1 MTRLLRRGW
10 ARPVTVIALPLAA
23 ITLLHGGPSRGSAHG
38 APRLIGRFKV
48 EVDVR
53 GDIRQSSVIEV
64 VMRAQ
69 ALRTSPHSQ
78 ARLAFPAGFTVLS
91 GPTEWSGP
99 MAERQSITLTARI
112 RLDSLGVH
120 QITGTVSD
128 TTEQGDPNVSTEG
141 YSGLYLAI
149 GKKAGFADK
158 TLNGRFVAPAR
169 RALPKLIA
177 GSEEVPVVPTGGTVY
192 LRTDGPAR
200 PSRELRRALASIDS
214 LGVEA
219 LFEDSTAQVG
229 RLRRAI
235 SLDRG
240 SSLAPEDAAPPP
252 ASLRLPGAEAAAAVS
267 CPAGYWGR
275 TGYVQYVD
283 NNGVN
288 QRLPNVLIYAA
299 NVPHGF
305 GGGLAVAFRSES
317 DGSFNE
323 CFPVTV
329 EGYTIITVYQDI
341 GGVYVHRD
349 DPPDP
354 RHVFPQWWDAVW
366 DLAHSATIPI
376 NTRHPEVSFAL
387 ATWNK
392 ALNASYTIFT
402 ATRSPVRAWYFSNA
416 DTDYYCPISFFLPNC
431 TKVGEGIYFHKFASD
446 GSTSGIWSPYGQFGK
461 AHEYG
466 HAWDNAILGH
476 IGGSCTGTSHSLDLP
491 NSLGCAVREGWAD
504 FFAAITLP
512 TTYVNGEVIRF
523 GSGPRGPETEL
534 PVANYLF
541 DLVDSPTFPSVRSP
555 AAEDDP
561 VTVDPNYLVRVL
573 RDGRT
578 NVFSPPSLLK
588 SVQEIIAIVD
598 DVTPIPS
605 KSQFSAYVQPTALA
619 TRVARPGSIT
629 VAQNRALW
637 LKNIFNIVE
646 PPPPPPPAFIV
657 TAGAPGSVTV
667 KKTYSLTGS
676 ASQPATA
683 WRWDRD
689 DDGTA
694 YTLWANAQNSSFI
707 AYAGSYT
714 INWRLFARRTSDAV
728 TDYGFASTVVCIT
741 SSPCSPPALVANA
754 ELRSV
759 PSAGPS
765 AVSAAARAPAS
776 RPASHSPVAG
786 HYGAGPWISRDA
798 DSVAVQFYS
807 LSGMHEGTDAPGTWP
822 NSFGLPDGAPAR
834 HTGRGPRAPSR

>member
-112 RLDSLGVH
+112 RRDSLGAH

-229 RLRRAI
+229 RAAARDLAGP
-235 SLDRG
+235 G

-267 CPAGYWGR
+267 CPAGDWGR

-283 NNGVN
+283 KNGVN

-349 DPPDP
+349 DPPYP
-354 RHVFPQWWDAVW
+354 RDVFPQWWDAVW

-392 ALNASYTIFT
+392 SLNASYTIFT
-402 ATRSPVRAWYFSNA
+402 ATPSPVPGLVFQQRGHGLL
-416 DTDYYCPISFFLPNC
+416 LPDILLPSELHQGRRGDLLPQIRLRR
-431 TKVGEGIYFHKFASD
+431 VDQRHLV
-446 GSTSGIWSPYGQFGK
+446 PL
-461 AHEYG
+461 
-466 HAWDNAILGH
+466 WD
-476 IGGSCTGTSHSLDLP
+476 
-491 NSLGCAVREGWAD
+491 VREGARVRSCLGQRGPGPHRGVVYRHQPQLGPAEQPRVRGARGLGGFLRRD
-504 FFAAITLP
+504 HAAHHLRQRRSDP
-512 TTYVNGEVIRF
+512 LRERR
-523 GSGPRGPETEL
+523 RGPETEL

-578 NVFSPPSLLK
+578 DVFSPPSLLK

-807 LSGMHEGTDAPGTWP
+807 LTGMHEGTDAPG
-822 NSFGLPDGAPAR
+822 A
-834 HTGRGPRAPSR
+834 RGPTASACPTARLRATRAGPAAPSR